1 MKKWSLYIVF
11 LLLVGGIFAQQQT
24 QYSQWMWNHISYNP
38 AIAGI
43 QNCAKVKSMS
53 RLQWVGFAGA
63 PVSNVITFTTPI
75 KTKRTQMFSPRQGL
89 GVKFERDDIG
99 PFTSNGLSLMYAV
112 HFNFTQDTRISF
124 GVNLGARQMTFSNK
138 DITSY
143 QPDPATQK
151 SSTFYSPIATFGTW
165 WDGKNYFVGLSLD
178 QLSASAWT
186 GMGVQS
192 SYRLHYNLS
201 SGYRFLIND
210 KVTILPNL
218 LVKTTSSSP
227 TSIDLNTFVDYK
239 DAFKIGVGLRNNES
253 FIGMMQI
260 RFKDHFAFGYSV
272 DFISSAINSVAWMTH
287 EVSLHYSTC
296 ETRPTDRLSCP
307 LFRIS

>member
-1 MKKWSLYIVF
+1 MKKGCVYIVF
-11 LLLVGGIFAQQQT
+11 LLVVGATFAQQQT
-24 QYSQWMWNHISYNP
+24 QYSQWMWNHVSYNP

-43 QNCAKVKSMS
+43 QNCSKVKSMS

-99 PFTSNGLSLMYAV
+99 PFTSNGLSFMYAV
-112 HFNFTQDTRISF
+112 HFNFTQETRISF
-124 GVNLGARQMTFSNK
+124 GVNLGAKQLTFSNK
-138 DITSY
+138 NVTSY
-143 QPDPATQK
+143 QADPAIQK
-151 SSTFYSPIATFGTW
+151 SSTFYTPIASMGSW

-178 QLSASAWT
+178 QLTSSQWT

-192 SYRLHYNLS
+192 SYRIHYNIS
-201 SGYRFLIND
+201 SGYRFLVNE
-210 KVTILPNL
+210 KVTIVPNL
-218 LVKTTSSSP
+218 LVKTTSNSP
-227 TSIDLNTFVDYK
+227 ASIDLNTFIDYK
-239 DAFKIGVGLRNNES
+239 DAFKIGLGLRNNES
-253 FIGMMQI
+253 FIGMMQV
-260 RFKDHFAFGYSV
+260 RFKDQFSFGYSV
-272 DFISSAINSVAWMTH
+272 DFISSKLNTVALMTH

-307 LFRIS
+307 LF